1 MNFLQRIIQLFSQR
15 REVFKGPDNREWQ
28 KLIQQN
34 VRRVPTDEL
43 GRRRAARS
51 RLPVFFASLFFV
63 TLVGIIWFSIDEE
76 STSSAKPTLRYK
88 TDGFMTVA
96 AVQKTVMQ
104 GVDGAGKDVATI
116 KKDLEVDPQVLS
128 ASVRRLSDG
137 TLDINLKERVAIGR
151 VALIAASG
159 PMVVRLVSPEG
170 TLFSGTGYPEQS
182 IRYLPEIVDF
192 RTTGAGEKIS
202 IEGIEIVGPFLL
214 EARSNYERLYK
225 QWAAVSMRDCFNA
238 QEDAPGSNLRVIVS
252 PRSQPADRPA
262 LATIVFST
270 ANWRNELLIL
280 SRMDLD
286 GLLRRPGLTANSYM
300 LKLSIQNRTS
310 GRPTPEPRLVPTYSR

>member
-1 MNFLQRIIQLFSQR
+1 MNFIQRIIQAFSTR

-28 KLIQQN
+28 KLIQQK

-51 RLPVFFASLFFV
+51 RLPVFLASAFFFA
-63 TLVGIIWFSIDEE
+63 LVGVIWFSVDEE
-76 STSSAKPTLRYK
+76 TVTSAKPTIRYK
-88 TDGFMTVA
+88 TDGFMPVA

-128 ASVRRLSDG
+128 AAVRRLSDG
-137 TLDINLKERVAIGR
+137 ALEVTLKERVAIGR

-170 TLFSGTGYPEQS
+170 TLFLGTGYPEQS
-182 IRYLPEIVDF
+182 IRYLPEITDF

-214 EARSNYERLYK
+214 DARSNYERIYR
-225 QWAAVSMRDCFNA
+225 QWSAVSLRDCFNA
-238 QEDAPGSNLRVIVS
+238 QEDAPGSNLRVMIS

-262 LATIVFST
+262 LTEIVFST

-280 SRMDLD
+280 SRLDLD
-286 GLLRRPGLTANSYM
+286 GLLRRPGLTANAYM

-310 GRPTPEPRLVPTYSR
+310 GRPIPEPRLVPTYTR